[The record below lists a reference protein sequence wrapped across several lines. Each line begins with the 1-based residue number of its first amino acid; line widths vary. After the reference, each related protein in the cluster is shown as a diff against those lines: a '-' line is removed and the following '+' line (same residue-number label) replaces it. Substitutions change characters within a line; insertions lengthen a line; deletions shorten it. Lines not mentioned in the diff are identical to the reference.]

1 MLSQDVNV
9 TLCFGGRGEDAVEQA
24 GAAETKVGDFCL
36 KLLAL
41 GELLN
46 IFSIIIVLNIRS

>member
-46 IFSIIIVLNIRS
+46 IFLIIIVFDFRS

>member
-1 MLSQDVNV
+1 MPFQDVNV
-9 TLCFGGRGEDAVEQA
+9 APYLGGRGEDAVEQA
-24 GAAETKVGDFCL
+24 GADETKVGDFCL

-46 IFSIIIVLNIRS
+46 IFSIIIVFDFRS